1 MGFPWFLNIRFPC
14 VGLFL
19 LSRRLFPSH
28 MGVGKKTSYTRYF
41 SAFSVASTSPFGRSQ
56 KKILTLATFEKTCG
70 HREKNMLPAEKKC
83 DFVSCKLIFF
93 LYTPTKQAFL
103 QVLCPVQHV
112 LLLYAHQTVFLYKF
126 SILTTLHTLH
136 LMVIL
141 T

>member
-93 LYTPTKQAFL
+93 FIRPQNKPFYKFCVQCSTFFYYTPTRLFFYINSAF
-103 QVLCPVQHV
+103 
-112 LLLYAHQTVFLYKF
+112 
-126 SILTTLHTLH
+126 
-136 LMVIL
+136 
-141 T
+141 